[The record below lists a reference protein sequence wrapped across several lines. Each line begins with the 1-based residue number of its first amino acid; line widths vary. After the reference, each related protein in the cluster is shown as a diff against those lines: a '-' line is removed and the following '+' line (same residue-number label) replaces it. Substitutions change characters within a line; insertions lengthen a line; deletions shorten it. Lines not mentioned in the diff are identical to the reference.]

1 MTLYLSYRCA
11 LSGVTSVSEISEQKG
26 DTPEACYKYET
37 IDDTAENC
45 ALTAEEPSHQ
55 VKAEKTHAAPVDA
68 ADNGQHQGNTIHEHV
83 KNSSHLVS
91 LIFCPVGKKI
101 CIQSNYI
108 KKNNT
113 A

>member
-55 VKAEKTHAAPVDA
+55 IKLEKADKAPIYCSDYSKSKCCFIHFKTSFKISFH
-68 ADNGQHQGNTIHEHV
+68 
-83 KNSSHLVS
+83 
-91 LIFCPVGKKI
+91 IFL
-101 CIQSNYI
+101 
-108 KKNNT
+108 
-113 A
+113 